1 MDFQIKLFTWPDRG
15 NHVIMSARGLVN
27 IEGCNEIFRQ
37 IGEMTLPL
45 PRCKVL
51 IDLVDSKCGLQ
62 RAEIEAF
69 VNEVEPNLWPHN
81 NKIALVGPFDNEQY
95 GQLQM
100 LAGCLSK
107 RGVKIAAFYDPKV
120 AVDWLADKT

>member
-1 MDFQIKLFTWPDRG
+1 MI
-15 NHVIMSARGLVN
+15 ARGLVN
-27 IEGCNEIFRQ
+27 IEGCNEIFRK

-51 IDLVDSKCGLQ
+51 IDLADSKCGLQ

-69 VNEVEPNLWPHN
+69 VNGVEPNRWPHN
-81 NKIALVGPFDNEQY
+81 NKIALVGPFDKEQY

-100 LAGCLSK
+100 LADCLSK
-107 RGVKIAAFYDPKV
+107 RGLQMAAFYDSKV
-120 AVDWLADKT
+120 AIDWLADKT